1 MDILVVDD
9 DPDIVDIISYSL
21 RKDGHKVIAGHD
33 GQEALDLARRHH
45 PDLAI
50 LDVMMPKQNG
60 FEVCRRLRQ
69 ESAMPV
75 ILLTAKGEEA
85 DKVWG
90 LDLGADDYITKPF
103 SHKELLARVRAV
115 GRRALSSGTR
125 EDDGTLEAG
134 PLCMDLDQH
143 EVRVASRL
151 VELTPKEFDLLR
163 CLLANAGK
171 VVTHDNLLNFAWGSN
186 VDGDTEMLK
195 VHIRHLREKI
205 ERNPSAP
212 EYVLTV
218 RGIGY
223 KLGVRA

>member
-1 MDILVVDD
+1 MEILVVDD

-21 RKDGHKVIAGHD
+21 RKDGHRVIAGHD
-33 GQEALDLARRHH
+33 GQEALDLARKHH

-69 ESAMPV
+69 ETLMPI

-90 LDLGADDYITKPF
+90 LDLGADDYMTKPF

-115 GRRALSSGTR
+115 SRRAAATGVRADHGTI
-125 EDDGTLEAG
+125 EAG
-134 PLCMDLDQH
+134 PLVMDLDQH
-143 EVRVASRL
+143 QTRVGERL
-151 VELTPKEFDLLR
+151 VELTPKEYDLLR
-163 CLLANAGK
+163 CLIINAGR
-171 VVTHDNLLNFAWGSN
+171 VVSHEAMLNFAWGSN
-186 VDGDTEMLK
+186 LDSDTEMLK

-223 KLGVRA
+223 KLGVRS

>member
-1 MDILVVDD
+1 VDILVVDD
-9 DPDIVDIISYSL
+9 DADIVDIISYSL

-33 GQEALDLARRHH
+33 GQEALDLAHKYH

-69 ESAMPV
+69 ESAMPI

-90 LDLGADDYITKPF
+90 LDLGADDYMTKPF

-115 GRRALSSGTR
+115 GRRALATGVR
-125 EDDGTLEAG
+125 EDHGVLEAG

-143 EVRVASRL
+143 QVHVAGRAA
-151 VELTPKEFDLLR
+151 ELTPKEYELLR
-163 CLLANAGK
+163 CLLLNAGK
-171 VVTHDNLLNFAWGSN
+171 VVTHETLLNFAWGSTS
-186 VDGDTEMLK
+186 DGDSEMLK

-205 ERNPSAP
+205 ERTPSAP

-218 RGIGY
+218 RGVGY
-223 KLGVRA
+223 KLGIRV

>member
-9 DPDIVDIISYSL
+9 DPDIVDIICYSL
-21 RKDGHKVIAGHD
+21 RKDGHRVITGHD
-33 GQEALDLARRHH
+33 GQEALDLARKHH
-45 PDLAI
+45 PDLTI

-69 ESAMPV
+69 ESSMPI

-90 LDLGADDYITKPF
+90 LDLGADDYISKPF

-115 GRRALSSGTR
+115 GRRAAATGVR
-125 EDDGTLEAG
+125 EAHGILEAG
-134 PLCMDLDQH
+134 PLCVDLDQH
-143 EVRVASRL
+143 EARIAGRAVD
-151 VELTPKEFDLLR
+151 LTPKEFDLLR
-163 CLLANAGK
+163 CLLVNAGR
-171 VVTHDNLLNFAWGSN
+171 VVTHEGLLNFAWGSN
-186 VDGDTEMLK
+186 SEGDTEMLK

-218 RGIGY
+218 RGVGY
-223 KLGVRA
+223 KLGVRN